1 MARDL
6 PEGGASAELA
16 RVGGDLGRPIAHG
29 AEHVEALHLDGGRCG
44 WREVGLEGGVHGR
57 CERQR
62 HVVSAAWRA
71 CGFSDATL
79 YGGISECEVWM

>member
-29 AEHVEALHLDGGRCG
+29 ADHGETLHLQ
-44 WREVGLEGGVHGR
+44 
-57 CERQR
+57 CEQF
-62 HVVSAAWRA
+62 RA
-71 CGFSDATL
+71 LSRN
-79 YGGISECEVWM
+79 